1 MDKKEFKKVITPKKR
16 LLNLNLKETFRYK
29 DLISLFVR
37 RDFVSRYKQTFLGPL
52 WSILQP
58 LLTTIVFTI
67 IFGNLAGLTIADTEG
82 SFVLPAFLFY
92 LSGSICWSY
101 FANVITS
108 TSRTFITN
116 RTTMSKVYYP
126 RLASPISTML
136 SRLISFFIQFIFFA
150 IIWLVYVL
158 TGGTSIEISLKLL
171 LVPVVILQLSIL
183 SLGVGLIISAI
194 TVKYRDLQMV
204 VGFGLQLWQ
213 YASPIA
219 YGLALISINASGWV
233 WLYMLNPVTPIIT
246 TFRYAVFGFGYFN
259 IVYYLISW
267 GTTLLLLF
275 LGLIT
280 FSRAERK
287 FVDFV

>member
-1 MDKKEFKKVITPKKR
+1 MEKTNFKKVITAKKR
-16 LLNLNLKETFRYK
+16 ALDLNLKETFRYK
-29 DLISLFVR
+29 DLISLFVK
-37 RDFVSRYKQTFLGPL
+37 RDFVARYKQTFLGPL
-52 WSILQP
+52 WAILQP
-58 LLTTIVFTI
+58 LLQTLLFTV
-67 IFGNLAGLTIADTEG
+67 IFGTLAGLAVSDTAG
-82 SFVLPAFLFY
+82 ITLPKFLFY

-101 FANVITS
+101 FANVVTT

-116 RTTMSKVYYP
+116 RTTMGKVYYP
-126 RLASPISTML
+126 RLASPISAML
-136 SRLISFFIQFIFFA
+136 SRSISFLIQFLFFA
-150 IIWLVYVL
+150 IIWAIYLF
-158 TGGTSIEISLKLL
+158 TGNTEISVNANLL
-171 LVPVVILQLSIL
+171 LMPVAVIELSLL

-219 YGLALISINASGWV
+219 YGLALVTVNAPEFA

-246 TFRYAVFGFGYFN
+246 TFRYAVFGFGYFD

-275 LGLIT
+275 LGLIA
-280 FSRAERK
+280 FSRAEQK
-287 FVDFV
+287 FVDFI

>member
-1 MDKKEFKKVITPKKR
+1 MEEKTFKKVITAKKR
-16 LLNLNLKETFRYK
+16 ALDLNLKETFKYK

-52 WSILQP
+52 WAILQP
-58 LLTTIVFTI
+58 LLTTLIFTV
-67 IFGNLAGLTIADTEG
+67 IFGNLAGLTTADVKGYT
-82 SFVLPAFLFY
+82 LPAFLFY

-101 FANVITS
+101 FANVVTS

-116 RTTMSKVYYP
+116 RNVMGKVYYP

-136 SRLISFFIQFIFFA
+136 SRLISFAIQLLFFVV
-150 IIWLVYVL
+150 IWLVYVIS
-158 TGGTSIEISLKLL
+158 GNTSIVVSIKLL
-171 LVPVVILQLSIL
+171 LVPVTIFQLSLL
-183 SLGVGLIISAI
+183 SLGVGLIISAL

-219 YGLALISINASGWV
+219 YGLALITASSSSLVG
-233 WLYMLNPVTPIIT
+233 LYMLNPVTPILT

-259 IVYYLISW
+259 VVYYLISW
-267 GTTLLLLF
+267 GTTILLLF
-275 LGLIT
+275 LGLIA

-287 FVDFV
+287 FVDFI

>member
-1 MDKKEFKKVITPKKR
+1 MEKEKFRKVITSKR
-16 LLNLNLKETFRYK
+16 KFLDLNLKETICYK

-37 RDFVSRYKQTFLGPL
+37 RDFVARYKQTILGPL
-52 WSILQP
+52 WAILQP
-58 LLTTIVFTI
+58 LLQTVLFTV
-67 IFGNLAGLTIADTEG
+67 IFGTLAGLAVSDTVG
-82 SFVLPAFLFY
+82 ITLPKFLFY

-101 FANVITS
+101 FANVISS

-116 RTTMSKVYYP
+116 RATMSKVYFP
-126 RLASPISTML
+126 RLASPISAMI
-136 SRLISFFIQFIFFA
+136 SRLITFFIQLLFFI
-150 IIWLVYVL
+150 IIWAVYLIGGNTAIKVTTNLLFLPLVIVEL
-158 TGGTSIEISLKLL
+158 SL
-171 LVPVVILQLSIL
+171 L

-219 YGLALISINASGWV
+219 YGLALITINASGWA
-233 WLYMLNPVTPIIT
+233 WIYMLNPVTPIIT

-267 GTTLLLLF
+267 GITLLLLF

-287 FVDFV
+287 FVDFI

>member
-1 MDKKEFKKVITPKKR
+1 MEKEKFRKVITSKR
-16 LLNLNLKETFRYK
+16 KFLDLNLKETICYK

-37 RDFVSRYKQTFLGPL
+37 RDFVARYKQTILGPL
-52 WSILQP
+52 WAILQP
-58 LLTTIVFTI
+58 LLQTVLFTV
-67 IFGNLAGLTIADTEG
+67 IFGTLAGLAVSDTVG
-82 SFVLPAFLFY
+82 ITLPKFLFY

-101 FANVITS
+101 FANVISS

-116 RTTMSKVYYP
+116 RATMSKVYFP
-126 RLASPISTML
+126 RLASPISTMI
-136 SRLISFFIQFIFFA
+136 SRLITFFIQLLFFI
-150 IIWLVYVL
+150 IIWAVYLISGNTEIKVTTNLLFLPLV
-158 TGGTSIEISLKLL
+158 II
-171 LVPVVILQLSIL
+171 QLSLL

-219 YGLALISINASGWV
+219 YGLALITINASGWA
-233 WLYMLNPVTPIIT
+233 WIYMLNPVTPIIT

-267 GTTLLLLF
+267 GITLLLLF

-287 FVDFV
+287 FVDFI